1 MEKDEK
7 DIKNDSAI
15 QGFKIAFNSAIKRL
29 DNEKIQ
35 NCLSINE
42 EFNIKLFNTLA
53 KCNTDNDVLILNS
66 YLEQGIKLM
75 NELMKRGE
83 KDNG

>member
-7 DIKNDSAI
+7 DIKKDSAM
-15 QGFKIAFNSAIKRL
+15 QGFKIAFNAAINGL

-42 EFNIKLFNTLA
+42 EFNMKLFNALA